1 MRKFLFIS
9 CLALSLASCKTAM
22 LYTTLD
28 ILRPAQV
35 GFAADAQ
42 RMLIVNN
49 SAVQPAVVGH
59 TNRPLF
65 KPAEAVAVSTDSVA
79 LFALSVLAEEMDAT
93 GFFESVD
100 LQLEPVQPDRKFD
113 EIIPLQY
120 ATVRQLCDSFDVDVI
135 LSLDHMQVRDE
146 LGEYYDE
153 EWSLCLAALDVRM
166 ETLWSVHYPDEI
178 ATTAVHFKDSL
189 FWESESYSL
198 NDAVDNLP
206 DRQDALID
214 AALWAGQNS
223 AKRFIPYWEQ
233 SDRYFYDPDD
243 ARMKQG
249 MDSVYVRNWAGAAAL
264 WQTVY
269 DTADKVKLKAEAAN
283 NLAIAYEILG
293 DYDQAYTYASQAF
306 DLFASRA
313 VSHTEALLRL
323 ANYMNEL
330 KRRKEEITI
339 LNEQLGQ

>member
-135 LSLDHMQVRDE
+135 LSLDQV
-146 LGEYYDE
+146 
-153 EWSLCLAALDVRM
+153 
-166 ETLWSVHYPDEI
+166 
-178 ATTAVHFKDSL
+178 
-189 FWESESYSL
+189 
-198 NDAVDNLP
+198 
-206 DRQDALID
+206 
-214 AALWAGQNS
+214 
-223 AKRFIPYWEQ
+223 
-233 SDRYFYDPDD
+233 
-243 ARMKQG
+243 
-249 MDSVYVRNWAGAAAL
+249 
-264 WQTVY
+264 
-269 DTADKVKLKAEAAN
+269 
-283 NLAIAYEILG
+283 
-293 DYDQAYTYASQAF
+293 
-306 DLFASRA
+306 
-313 VSHTEALLRL
+313 
-323 ANYMNEL
+323 
-330 KRRKEEITI
+330 EEIRGPVESLGGIGLIKYTHFI
-339 LNEQLGQ
+339 TVLPIRVENEAGFIHFLQV

>member
-1 MRKFLFIS
+1 MQKSLFILL
-9 CLALSLASCKTAM
+9 LALSLVSCKTAM

-59 TNRPLF
+59 TTRPLF
-65 KPAEAVAVSTDSVA
+65 KRAEAVAVPTDSVA
-79 LFALSVLAEEMDAT
+79 LFALSVLAEEMEAT

-100 LQLEPVQPDRKFD
+100 VQLDPVHPDRKFD

-120 ATVRQLCDSFDVDVI
+120 ATVQQLCDSFDVDVV
-135 LSLDHMQVRDE
+135 LSLDQMQVKDE

-153 EWSLCLAALDVRM
+153 EWSLCLAALDVRI
-166 ETLWSVHYPDEI
+166 ETLWSVHYPGEI

-198 NDAVDNLP
+198 NEAQAGLP
-206 DRQDALID
+206 ARQDALID

-243 ARMKQG
+243 VQMKQG
-249 MDSVYVRNWAGAAAL
+249 MDSVYVRNWAGAATL
-264 WQTVY
+264 WQAVY
-269 DTADKVKLKAEAAN
+269 DTTDKTKLKAEAAN
-283 NLAIAYEILG
+283 NLAIAYEIMG
-293 DYDQAYTYASQAF
+293 DYDRAYAYASQAF

-313 VSHTEALLRL
+313 VSQAEALLRL

-330 KRRKEEITI
+330 KRRKGEISI